1 MATFSLENFGCRA
14 TEADAAAMRRA
25 LRSAGWTMLEQHASA
40 DVVVLN
46 TCTVTSAADSQARD
60 AVRKIHRAN
69 PAARILVTGCYAQ
82 RAPEDLAQL
91 PGVSWV
97 VGNSH
102 QTEIPRL
109 LRELAAP
116 GAGVPFAAR
125 SVANSSSE
133 SAEPAPARDFVPL
146 ATLDTEPMSLAR
158 GPAKILTGDIFA
170 QTSMQVSPLEGIPAD
185 RTRPI
190 LKIQDGCNN
199 RCSYCVIPFVR
210 GRSRS
215 LPPEEVLQE
224 TRNLI
229 DAGAKEIVLS
239 GINLGS
245 YGRDLAPRVELADLV
260 RRILNET
267 ALEQLRFSSIEPQ
280 DVTEDFVALVAAS
293 PRIAPHFHV
302 PLQSGSDRILRA
314 MHRWYRAAH
323 YAERIHLIRR
333 ALPDAAI
340 GADVIAGFPGETDE
354 DFAATF
360 DFIAR
365 LPFTY
370 LHVFSFSARPG
381 TKAADLGAPVSLAVT
396 RDRARA
402 LRALGQQKAAAFRE
416 LQAGTKCARA
426 HAGARR
432 RHLDRSFD
440 RELSESASGRPPPR
454 ECLVRS
460 AHQLRA
466 GSSGARRSA
475 QFSKITSASARF
487 PLCVIVSEMFF
498 TPSRAANS
506 PATPCSRSE
515 GLPLGSRITSISRQR
530 MPDRQPVPSAFIAA
544 SFAANRPA

>member
-25 LRSAGWTMLEQHASA
+25 LRSAGWTMLDQHASA

-82 RAPEDLAQL
+82 RAPEDLARL

-102 QTEIPRL
+102 QTEIPQL
-109 LRELAAP
+109 LRELFASGAMTAA
-116 GAGVPFAAR
+116 ATA
-125 SVANSSSE
+125 VADTFSE
-133 SAEPAPARDFVPL
+133 SSHRPLAQDFVPL
-146 ATLDTEPMSLAR
+146 AILDTEPMSLAR

-170 QTSMQVSPLEGIPAD
+170 QTAMQVSPLEDSAGVPAD

-215 LPPEEVLQE
+215 LPPNEVLGE
-224 TRNLI
+224 TRKLV
-229 DAGAKEIVLS
+229 ASGAKEIVLS

-245 YGRDLAPRVELADLV
+245 YGRDLTRRVELAHLV
-260 RRILNET
+260 QRILNET

-280 DVTEDFVALVAAS
+280 DVTEDFVALVAES

-302 PLQSGSDRILRA
+302 PLQSGSDRMLRA

-323 YAERIHLIRR
+323 YAERIQLIRS

-354 DFAATF
+354 DFNATF
-360 DFIAR
+360 DFITR

-381 TKAADLGAPVSLAVT
+381 TKAAGLGSPVSLAVT

-402 LRALGQQKAAAFRE
+402 LRALGQQKSAAFRE
-416 LQAGTKCARA
+416 SQAGRTVRALTLARGGDTWTEA
-426 HAGARR
+426 LTGNYLKVRV
-432 RHLDRSFD
+432 
-440 RELSESASGRPPPR
+440 EGR
-454 ECLVRS
+454 
-460 AHQLRA
+460 
-466 GSSGARRSA
+466 
-475 QFSKITSASARF
+475 
-487 PLCVIVSEMFF
+487 
-498 TPSRAANS
+498 RAANLWCEARIS
-506 PATPCSRSE
+506 SAREATEPEAVLSSR
-515 GLPLGSRITSISRQR
+515 R
-530 MPDRQPVPSAFIAA
+530 
-544 SFAANRPA
+544 

>member
-25 LRSAGWTMLEQHASA
+25 LRGAGWTMLEQHAFA
-40 DVVVLN
+40 EVVVLN

-91 PGVSWV
+91 PGVCCV
-97 VGNSH
+97 VGNSL

-109 LRELAAP
+109 LHELSVPDVRTAVAA
-116 GAGVPFAAR
+116 GF
-125 SVANSSSE
+125 VANSRGEASDL
-133 SAEPAPARDFVPL
+133 APARDFVPL

-158 GPAKILTGDIFA
+158 GPAKILTGDIFE

-215 LPPEEVLQE
+215 LPPDEVLQE
-224 TRNLI
+224 TRKLVA
-229 DAGAKEIVLS
+229 AGTKEIVLS

-245 YGRDLAPRVELADLV
+245 YGRDLTTRVELADLV
-260 RRILNET
+260 RRVLNET
-267 ALEQLRFSSIEPQ
+267 LLEQLRFSSIEPQ
-280 DVTEDFVALVAAS
+280 DVTTDFVALVAAS

-314 MHRWYRAAH
+314 MHRWYRSAH
-323 YAERIHLIRR
+323 YAERIQLIRR
-333 ALPDAAI
+333 ALPDSAI
-340 GADVIAGFPGETDE
+340 GADVVVGFPGETGE
-354 DFAATF
+354 DFAVTF

-396 RDRARA
+396 RNRARA

-416 LQAGTKCARA
+416 VQAGRTVRALTLARGGDTWTEA
-426 HAGARR
+426 LTGNYLKVRVEGRRPANLWCEARI
-432 RHLDRSFD
+432 
-440 RELSESASGRPPPR
+440 G
-454 ECLVRS
+454 
-460 AHQLRA
+460 
-466 GSSGARRSA
+466 SA
-475 QFSKITSASARF
+475 QEAVEREEVLSS
-487 PLCVIVSEMFF
+487 
-498 TPSRAANS
+498 
-506 PATPCSRSE
+506 
-515 GLPLGSRITSISRQR
+515 QR
-530 MPDRQPVPSAFIAA
+530 
-544 SFAANRPA
+544 

>member
-25 LRSAGWTMLEQHASA
+25 LRSAGWTMLDQHASA

-60 AVRKIHRAN
+60 AVRKIHRAH

-82 RAPEDLAQL
+82 RAPEDIAQL

-102 QTEIPRL
+102 QAEIPRL
-109 LRELAAP
+109 LRELFAP
-116 GAGVPFAAR
+116 DVDTAVASG
-125 SVANSSSE
+125 SVESFSSE
-133 SAEPAPARDFVPL
+133 SLGATPTGDFVPL

-170 QTSMQVSPLEGIPAD
+170 QTSMQVSPLEGMRAD

-215 LPPEEVLQE
+215 LPPNEVLEE
-224 TRNLI
+224 TRKLVA
-229 DAGAKEIVLS
+229 AGVKEIVLS
-239 GINLGS
+239 GINLGA
-245 YGRDLAPRVELADLV
+245 YGRDLTPRVELADLV
-260 RRILNET
+260 RRILSET
-267 ALEQLRFSSIEPQ
+267 SLEQLRFSSIEPQ

-302 PLQSGSDRILRA
+302 PLQSGSDRILHA

-323 YAERIHLIRR
+323 YAERIRLVRS

-381 TKAADLGAPVSLAVT
+381 TKAAELGAPVSLAVT

-402 LRALGQQKAAAFRE
+402 LRALGQQKFAAFRE
-416 LQAGTKCARA
+416 LYAGRTVRALTLARGGDSWTEA
-426 HAGARR
+426 LTGNYLKVRVEGRRPANQWCEAR
-432 RHLDRSFD
+432 
-440 RELSESASGRPPPR
+440 
-454 ECLVRS
+454 
-460 AHQLRA
+460 
-466 GSSGARRSA
+466 
-475 QFSKITSASARF
+475 I
-487 PLCVIVSEMFF
+487 
-498 TPSRAANS
+498 S
-506 PATPCSRSE
+506 PAREAVEREEAFSSR
-515 GLPLGSRITSISRQR
+515 R
-530 MPDRQPVPSAFIAA
+530 
-544 SFAANRPA
+544 